1 LRISPRQRIWLG
13 EIDESSEEQSLL
25 SVYSTYVP
33 RAPLANFV
41 ESLWLYESTTPLLHA
56 RERRLPS
63 GSVELVIS
71 LREDVV
77 SVYDRQDTNK
87 LHSFRAGV
95 ISGPYSTFFVIETS
109 CPSSMIGVAF
119 KPGGA
124 APFLPFPVA
133 ELQNRHVSLETLWG
147 SLALELQDCLLA
159 VDTPQARF
167 SILEQWLL
175 TQVRRP
181 LLWRPT
187 LAFALAELQTT
198 QTISEVV
205 EQTGLSSRRFIQ
217 IFHEAVGLTPKQF
230 SRIKRF
236 QEVLRLAEK
245 GEQIV
250 WADLA
255 LRCGYYDQAHFIHD
269 FQDFCGLTPRTYLAQ
284 RGEFRNHIPLLD

>member
-1 LRISPRQRIWLG
+1 M
-13 EIDESSEEQSLL
+13 

-33 RAPLANFV
+33 RAPLADFV
-41 ESLWLYESTTPLLHA
+41 ERLWFYESTPPLLHA

-63 GSVELVIS
+63 GSVELIIN

-87 LHSFRAGV
+87 LHSFCAGV
-95 ISGPYSTFFVIETS
+95 ISGPYSTFFVIDTS
-109 CPSSMIGVAF
+109 CLSSLIGVAF

-124 APFLPFPVA
+124 APFLPFPAA

-147 SLALELQDCLLA
+147 APTLELRDRLLA

-175 TQVRRP
+175 TRAKRP

-187 LAFALAELQTT
+187 LTFALAELHPI

-217 IFHEAVGLTPKQF
+217 LFHEAVGLTPKQF
-230 SRIKRF
+230 ARVKRF
-236 QEVLRLAEK
+236 QEVLRLVEK
-245 GEQIV
+245 GKQIV
-250 WADLA
+250 WAELA
-255 LRCGYYDQAHFIHD
+255 LSCGYYDQAHLIHE
-269 FQDFCGLTPRTYLAQ
+269 FQEFCGLTPRTYLAQ
-284 RGEFRNHIPLLD
+284 RGEFRHHVPLLD

>member
-1 LRISPRQRIWLG
+1 
-13 EIDESSEEQSLL
+13 L

-33 RAPLANFV
+33 GAPLADFV
-41 ESLWLYESTTPLLHA
+41 ESLWFYESTTPLPHT

-63 GSVELVIS
+63 GSVELVIN

-77 SVYDRQDTNK
+77 SVYDCQDTNK
-87 LHSFRAGV
+87 LHSFRTGV
-95 ISGPYSTFFVIETS
+95 ISGPYSTFFVLKTS
-109 CPSSMIGVAF
+109 GLSSMIGVVF

-147 SLALELQDCLLA
+147 VLALELQDRLRA
-159 VDTPQARF
+159 VATPRARF

-175 TQVRRP
+175 TRARRP

-187 LAFALAELQTT
+187 LTFALAELHTT

-230 SRIKRF
+230 ARVKRF

-245 GEQIV
+245 GKQIV
-250 WADLA
+250 WADIA
-255 LRCGYYDQAHFIHD
+255 LSCGYYDQAHFIHD
-269 FQDFCGLTPRTYLAQ
+269 FHDFCGLTPRTYLAQ
-284 RGEFRNHIPLLD
+284 RGEFRNHIPLFD

>member
-1 LRISPRQRIWLG
+1 MN
-13 EIDESSEEQSLL
+13 
-25 SVYSTYVP
+25 VHSTYVP
-33 RAPLANFV
+33 RAPLADFV
-41 ESLWLYESTTPLLHA
+41 ECFWFYESTTPLLYA

-63 GSVELVIS
+63 GSVELVIN
-71 LREDVV
+71 LREEVV
-77 SVYDRQDTNK
+77 SVYERQDANK

-95 ISGPYSTFFVIETS
+95 ISGPYSTFFIIDTS
-109 CPSSMIGVAF
+109 CLSSMIGVAF

-124 APFLPFPVA
+124 APFLPFPTA

-147 SLALELQDCLLA
+147 SLALELRDRLTS
-159 VDTPQARF
+159 VDAPQERF

-175 TQVRRP
+175 MRAKRP

-187 LAFALAELQTT
+187 LTFALGSLHTT

-217 IFHEAVGLTPKQF
+217 IFQEAVGLTPKQF
-230 SRIKRF
+230 ARVKRF
-236 QEVLRLAEK
+236 QEVLRLVEK

-255 LRCGYYDQAHFIHD
+255 LSCGYYDQAHFIHD

-284 RGEFRNHIPLLD
+284 RGEFRNHVPLLD